1 MIDVTIENF
10 EADVVEASFQ
20 TPVLVD
26 FWAEWCGPC
35 KALGPVLEELET
47 QYEGRFKLAKVDS
60 DSQQQ
65 LAQAFGVRSIPTVI
79 LMKDGQP
86 VDGFVG
92 AQPSGQIKA
101 LLDKHLPSADAL
113 EAAADVSEANELAA
127 EDNLD
132 AAIDKLREAIAID
145 PANHDA
151 RYEYIKLLLANGAD
165 ADARTA
171 FNTVADKAHGPL
183 ADRRFTALELY
194 LQAIEIAPSL
204 APIEQLKSTV
214 LSNKRDFTARYSIA
228 QHLMAE
234 GGFVDAMDELLEII
248 MRDKDWNDALASR
261 TFVAILEL
269 MTRAVAPPTPASPA
283 AKTAPAKDGIITTG
297 AIVAQSQQDP
307 LIAQYRRKLSMAL
320 N

>member
-35 KALGPVLEELET
+35 KSLGPVLEDLET
-47 QYEGRFKLAKVDS
+47 QYNGRFTLAKIDS

-92 AQPSGQIKA
+92 AQPAGQIKV
-101 LLDKHLPSADAL
+101 LLDKHVPAANEAT
-113 EAAADVSEANELAA
+113 EAAPELAEPA
-127 EDNLD
+127 QDNLD
-132 AAIDKLREAIAID
+132 AAIDKLREAIAIN
-145 PANHDA
+145 PANHTA

-165 ADARTA
+165 AEARTA
-171 FNTVADKAHGPL
+171 FNAVADIAHGPL

-194 LQAIEIAPSL
+194 LQAIEAAPTL
-204 APIEQLKSTV
+204 APIEQLKSAV
-214 LSNKRDFTARYSIA
+214 LSDKRDFAARYSIA
-228 QHLMAE
+228 QHYMSE
-234 GGFVDAMDELLEII
+234 GGFVEAMDELLEIV
-248 MRDKDWNDALASR
+248 MRDKEWNDTLARR
-261 TFVAILEL
+261 TIVAILEL
-269 MTRAVAPPTPASPA
+269 MTRAVAAPAPGPA
-283 AKTAPAKDGIITTG
+283 PSKGAPAAKDGIITTG
-297 AIVAQSQQDP
+297 AVVAQSQQDP
-307 LIAQYRRKLSMAL
+307 LVAEYRRKLSMAL